1 MGSLPVRAGCS
12 AGLCCSWICLLTL
25 SCHSAPPIAARAPK
39 RPIVSRPH
47 TPAHES
53 HPTRVRS
60 VRTSLE
66 LTLPNRA
73 HWTVDDEHE
82 RWLVARHPATS
93 SELRLRTWVAPRIV
107 TAEDCERQARLWRR
121 QIPLTDEQSIV
132 TRLPLTAPRAYRGDL
147 SVLVSPDQSGSIVGA
162 VIGFGASVGRC
173 YAVVFTTQDKGD
185 GAEDRLARRLERI
198 VDDVLTTVRVLD
210 VEDRGSGLR
219 PER

>member
-1 MGSLPVRAGCS
+1 MSV
-12 AGLCCSWICLLTL
+12 
-25 SCHSAPPIAARAPK
+25 H
-39 RPIVSRPH
+39 
-47 TPAHES
+47 
-53 HPTRVRS
+53 S

-73 HWTVDDEHE
+73 HWSIDDEHE
-82 RWLVARHPATS
+82 RWFVARHPATA

-121 QIPLTDEQSIV
+121 QIPSIDEESIV
-132 TRLPLTAPRAYRGDL
+132 TRVPLTAPRGFRGNV
-147 SVLVSPDQSGSIVGA
+147 SVVVSPDQSGAIVGA
-162 VIGFGASVGRC
+162 AIGFGASVGRC
-173 YAVVFTTQDKGD
+173 YAVVFTTQEKGD